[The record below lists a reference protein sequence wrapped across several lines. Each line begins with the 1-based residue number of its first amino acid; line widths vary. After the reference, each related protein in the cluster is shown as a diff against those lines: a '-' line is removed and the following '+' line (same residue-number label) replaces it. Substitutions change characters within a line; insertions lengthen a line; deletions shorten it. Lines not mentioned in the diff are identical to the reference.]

1 MNDLP
6 EKETIPHPSLK
17 IIFGLIL
24 AGFILVVVLLSVFSL
39 AGTSTS
45 SLLVF
50 GEISLIVPTIVYLNR
65 KNHNLREVFRFKLI
79 DPKIIYLSFPLGIS
93 ITIFSDEI
101 DRIISTFM
109 EIPAEL
115 QEIIAKK
122 LIADSPLEW
131 LNLFLGAVVLAG
143 IFEEMLFRGM
153 LQKAFERKFELHQAI
168 FLTAFVFAIIHLPF
182 QLIQIMIL
190 GTVLGFIA
198 WRSNSIIPTIILH
211 CLNNGFALIF
221 ANSNPESWNWYNWN
235 GHVNPTVL
243 VIAAGLLFYSAKS
256 FFRLTKNTY
265 AA

>member
-1 MNDLP
+1 LNDLP

-24 AGFILVVVLLSVFSL
+24 AGFILAVLLSVFSL
-39 AGTSTS
+39 AGASTS

-50 GEISLIVPTIVYLNR
+50 GEISLIVPTIIYLNR
-65 KNHNLREVFRFKLI
+65 KNYNLSEVFRFKLI

-93 ITIFSDEI
+93 ITILSDEI
-101 DRIISTFM
+101 DRIVATFI
-109 EIPAEL
+109 EVPAEW
-115 QEIIAKK
+115 QELLAKS

-168 FLTAFVFAIIHLPF
+168 FLTAFVFAIVHLPF

-211 CLNNGFALIF
+211 FLNNGFALMF
-221 ANSNPESWNWYNWN
+221 ANSNPESWNWYIWN

-256 FFRLTKNTY
+256 FFRLTENTY

>member
-6 EKETIPHPSLK
+6 DKKPAPHPSLK
-17 IIFGLIL
+17 IIFGLLL
-24 AGFILVVVLLSVFSL
+24 AGFILAGLLSVFSL
-39 AGTSTS
+39 AGASTS

-50 GEISLIVPTIVYLNR
+50 GEILLIVPTIVYLNR
-65 KNHNLREVFRFKLI
+65 KKYNLQEVFRFS
-79 DPKIIYLSFPLGIS
+79 KINPQIVYLSFPLGLS
-93 ITIFSDEI
+93 ITVLNDEI
-101 DRIISTFM
+101 DRIVGTFI
-109 EIPAEL
+109 ETPTEW
-115 QEIIAKK
+115 QEILAKN
-122 LIADSPLEW
+122 LTADSPFEW
-131 LNLFLGAVVLAG
+131 FNLFLGVVVLAG

-153 LQKAFERKFELHQAI
+153 LQKAFERKFELQQAI

-182 QLIQIMIL
+182 WLIQIMIW

-221 ANSNPESWNWYNWN
+221 ANTNPESWNWYNWN

-256 FFRLTKNTY
+256 FFRLTENTY

>member
-6 EKETIPHPSLK
+6 KKETIPHPSLK

-24 AGFILVVVLLSVFSL
+24 AGFILMGLFSVFSL
-39 AGTSTS
+39 AGASTS
-45 SLLVF
+45 SLLIF
-50 GEISLIVPTIVYLNR
+50 GEILFIVPTIVYLNR
-65 KNHNLREVFRFKLI
+65 KNYNLREVFRFKLI

-93 ITIFSDEI
+93 ITILSDEI
-101 DRIISTFM
+101 DRIVGTFI
-109 EIPAEL
+109 EIPAEW
-115 QEIIAKK
+115 QELLAKT
-122 LIADSPLEW
+122 LIAESPLEW
-131 LNLFLGAVVLAG
+131 FNLFLGAVVLAG
-143 IFEEMLFRGM
+143 TIEEMLFRGM

>member
-24 AGFILVVVLLSVFSL
+24 AGFILVGLFSVFSL
-39 AGTSTS
+39 AGDSTS
-45 SLLVF
+45 SLLIF
-50 GEISLIVPTIVYLNR
+50 GEILLIVPTIVYLNR
-65 KNHNLREVFRFKLI
+65 KNYNLREVFRFKLI

-93 ITIFSDEI
+93 ITILSDEI
-101 DRIISTFM
+101 DRIVSAFI
-109 EIPAEL
+109 EIPAEW
-115 QEIIAKK
+115 QELLAKT

-131 LNLFLGAVVLAG
+131 FNLFFGAVVLAG

-153 LQKAFERKFELHQAI
+153 LQKAFERKFDLHQAI

-182 QLIQIMIL
+182 LLIQIMIL
-190 GTVLGFIA
+190 GTVFGFIA

-243 VIAAGLLFYSAKS
+243 VITGGLLFYSAKS
-256 FFRLTKNTY
+256 FFRLTENTY

>member
-24 AGFILVVVLLSVFSL
+24 AGLILAGLFSVFSL
-39 AGTSTS
+39 AGASTS

-50 GEISLIVPTIVYLNR
+50 GEILLIVPTIVYLNR
-65 KNHNLREVFRFKLI
+65 KNYNLREVFRFNLI
-79 DPKIIYLSFPLGIS
+79 DPKLIYLSFPLGIS
-93 ITIFSDEI
+93 ITVLSDEI
-101 DRIISTFM
+101 DRIVGTFI
-109 EIPAEL
+109 EIPAEW
-115 QEIIAKK
+115 QEMLAKY

-131 LNLFLGAVVLAG
+131 FNLFLGAVVLPG

-198 WRSNSIIPTIILH
+198 WRSNSIIPAIILH
-211 CLNNGFALIF
+211 GLNNGFALIL